1 MVVIILM
8 SSIHLILSFP
18 HCVLKFVLY
27 MCLHSFPAS
36 NRWLVRS
43 YSKRGNPVRY
53 FRMTKTQ
60 PGLQSPCPW
69 GPGS

>member
-53 FRMTKTQ
+53 FRMTKN
-60 PGLQSPCPW
+60 G
-69 GPGS
+69 GME